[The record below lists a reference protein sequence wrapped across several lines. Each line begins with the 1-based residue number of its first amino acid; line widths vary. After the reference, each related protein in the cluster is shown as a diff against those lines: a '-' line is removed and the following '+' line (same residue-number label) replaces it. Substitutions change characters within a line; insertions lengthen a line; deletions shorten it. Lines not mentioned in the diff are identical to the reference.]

1 MTGTTDMFG
10 LSGKTAIIWG
20 GGQGM
25 GESSA
30 IYLGRAGCRLAI
42 VDVNESRAGEAAAR
56 LAAQGL
62 DAIGLV
68 ADITNESDVE
78 RATDQAEAA
87 LGPIDIMVTIVGASS
102 WKPLLD
108 VTDAD
113 WSREL
118 DLNLKSVLYS
128 ARAAARRMLASG
140 RKGTIIAVNSVS
152 GLTSAPFHAPY
163 GAAKA
168 GLMNLV
174 RSMAVEWGPD
184 IRVNAV
190 APGTIVTQRLPKQ
203 ASEDDP
209 ASPFRRRIP
218 LQRRGTTDE
227 IGKGVLFLASD
238 LASYVTGQT
247 LPVDGGWMAAWLFD
261 VPTEASRP
269 TKLAE

>member
-1 MTGTTDMFG
+1 MTKTD
-10 LSGKTAIIWG
+10 LLDLNGKIAIVWG

-30 IYLGRAGCRLAI
+30 LHLGRAGCRLAV
-42 VDVNESRAGEAAAR
+42 VDMNAARAEEAAAR
-56 LAAQGL
+56 LVAQGCE
-62 DAIGLV
+62 AIPLV
-68 ADITNESDVE
+68 GDITNESEVE
-78 RATDQAEAA
+78 RVTAEAEA
-87 LGPIDIMVTIVGASS
+87 TLGPIDIMVTIVGASS

-113 WSREL
+113 WNREL

-128 ARAAARRMLASG
+128 ARAAARRMLSTG
-140 RKGTIIAVNSVS
+140 RKGAIIAVNSVS

-163 GAAKA
+163 GAAKS

-174 RSMAVEWGPD
+174 RSMAVEWGPN
-184 IRVNAV
+184 IRINAI
-190 APGTIVTQRLPKQ
+190 APGTIITQRLPRQ

-209 ASPFRRRIP
+209 ASPFRRRLP

-227 IGKGVLFLASD
+227 IGKSVLFMASD

-247 LPVDGGWMAAWLFD
+247 LAVDGGWTAAWMFD

-269 TKLAE
+269 GKLSD